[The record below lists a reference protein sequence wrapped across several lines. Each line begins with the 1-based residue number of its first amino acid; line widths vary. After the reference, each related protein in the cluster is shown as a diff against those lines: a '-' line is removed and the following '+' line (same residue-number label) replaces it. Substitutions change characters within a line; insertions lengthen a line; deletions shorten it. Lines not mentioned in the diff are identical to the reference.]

1 MLDRMR
7 STFREYPTRFWI
19 LVAATFIDRI
29 GGTIIFPFFALYVTD
44 RFDVGMTEAGILIA
58 IFSVSGF
65 IGNIIGGALSDRFGR
80 KGMIIFGLVASALSS
95 VAMGLVDSLAVF
107 YVLAVAVGLLSE
119 VGGPARQAM
128 VADILP
134 EEKRG
139 EGFGVLRVAGNLA
152 WVIGPSLGGLLASQ
166 SYLLLFVLDAIS
178 SMITAAIVFRLIPET
193 MPEKHEDEP
202 QESIVQ
208 TFAGYRTPLTDG
220 FYVAFL
226 CTSMLML
233 IVYQQ
238 MYNTLSVYLRDV
250 HDVGPQAYG
259 AMMSINA
266 AVVVVFQFPFS
277 RWIRP
282 RPPMLMMVLG
292 TLFYMVGFSMYGF
305 VSTYTLFVVAIVIIV
320 VGEMIIM
327 PVSQALAARF
337 APLDMRGRYM
347 AVFGLC
353 WTIPSAV
360 GPWAAGL
367 VMDNFNFN
375 PNWVWWAGGIISA
388 VAAFGF
394 YVLHLRGGE
403 RLAAISDP
411 PMEAEAAI

>member
-320 VGEMIIM
+320 IGEMIIM

-367 VMDNFNFN
+367 VMDNFN